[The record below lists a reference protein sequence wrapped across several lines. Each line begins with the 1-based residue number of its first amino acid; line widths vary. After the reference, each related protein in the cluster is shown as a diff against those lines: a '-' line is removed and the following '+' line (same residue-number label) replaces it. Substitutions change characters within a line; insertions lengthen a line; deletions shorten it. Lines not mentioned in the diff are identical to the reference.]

1 VAEYISLLTADSI
14 KYWDYK
20 SGRRGVA
27 LQKQGLEYMEY
38 DEGRHREYVTR
49 ACMWLSTFF
58 SVDQRRT
65 LKVFR
70 YSSRYPAELD
80 WKGKILKLT
89 EDTLIVKRKG
99 VRGRTIYIKSKDQSF
114 PLKPALNPFNMRT
127 AEIGM
132 QTDTLYRKIDS
143 ICGVYHAMNAC
154 PDTMNA
160 EISITVSKEGKVV
173 MAKYSRL
180 PPDSATYAGFYA
192 AFLAFVK
199 SIPYKP
205 SVDIVTKETF
215 DMNLSFPC
223 MFLTLE
229 RWGVRLRRELQQK
242 RQAISKEN
250 STAK

>member
-1 VAEYISLLTADSI
+1 
-14 KYWDYK
+14 
-20 SGRRGVA
+20 
-27 LQKQGLEYMEY
+27 
-38 DEGRHREYVTR
+38 
-49 ACMWLSTFF
+49 
-58 SVDQRRT
+58 
-65 LKVFR
+65 
-70 YSSRYPAELD
+70 
-80 WKGKILKLT
+80 LKLT

-173 MAKYSRL
+173 MAKYSCL